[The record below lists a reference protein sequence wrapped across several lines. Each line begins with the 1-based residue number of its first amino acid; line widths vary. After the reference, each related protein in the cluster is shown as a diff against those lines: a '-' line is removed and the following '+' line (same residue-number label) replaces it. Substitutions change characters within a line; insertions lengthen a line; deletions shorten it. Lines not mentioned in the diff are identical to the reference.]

1 MCNSYYYG
9 PNSVF
14 SPFQAFVATG
24 TNIQLVFHAGTNGYT
39 HGEHGRDCD
48 FEKEHG
54 KVRSFLVRIVK
65 FLNFTNGAISCC
77 LKQNRM
83 LSPIRYRADMFC

>member
-1 MCNSYYYG
+1 METLTFNAPAPRSLL
-9 PNSVF
+9 
-14 SPFQAFVATG
+14 QAFVATG

-54 KVRSFLVRIVK
+54 KVGVYVHGPSTVK
-65 FLNFTNGAISCC
+65 
-77 LKQNRM
+77 KQ
-83 LSPIRYRADMFC
+83 